1 MGVCIFAME
10 VEYFTNLAHW
20 LEEAG
25 AAHGWEVIVQSGDA
39 SNPASQVEI
48 IENFITMDVDAIF
61 INPINIA
68 AVEDALAKA
77 KENDIWVFGHNYR
90 YEDSEI
96 PDVYMAGDPTE
107 TGAQIT
113 DLAKSEVER
122 VLGDTPVVA
131 IVSAPR
137 VWWPEQRSF
146 GATTPL

>member
-1 MGVCIFAME
+1 MLAACGKTPADDSKGDAPVMGVCIFAME

-77 KENDIWVFGHNYR
+77 KEMIFGCLATITAMRTAKCQTSIWRGIR
-90 YEDSEI
+90 
-96 PDVYMAGDPTE
+96 
-107 TGAQIT
+107 
-113 DLAKSEVER
+113 
-122 VLGDTPVVA
+122 
-131 IVSAPR
+131 
-137 VWWPEQRSF
+137 QR
-146 GATTPL
+146 